1 MKRKEKIEGLLKSE
15 IANILQSEISDPRIG
30 FVTISRVTVSD
41 DYRHAKVYFS
51 VMGDQEEQKRS
62 EAGLLSARTFIQNL
76 VGSRIRLRF
85 VPLLDFYVDD
95 SLAYSAHIDGLLHD
109 LQADTR
115 ERETNE

>member
-15 IANILQSEISDPRIG
+15 IADILHSEISDPRIG

-41 DYRHAKVYFS
+41 DFRNARVYFS
-51 VMGDQEEQKRS
+51 VMGNAEERKRT
-62 EAGLLSARTFIQNL
+62 ETGLQSARTYIQNL
-76 VGSRIRLRF
+76 VGSRIRIRF

-95 SLAYSAHIDGLLHD
+95 SLSYSAHIDSILHD

-115 ERETNE
+115 EQETND